1 MQGHNSAECSKV
13 PGADNNGDHTERRA
27 EHPVMNVHASVVEH
41 ALSKGSARA
50 GESWRFVLTSES
62 SERVDNTN

>member
-1 MQGHNSAECSKV
+1 
-13 PGADNNGDHTERRA
+13 
-27 EHPVMNVHASVVEH
+27 VMNVHASVVEH